1 MLWML
6 RQAHAVHRD
15 DVPVITVIRAL
26 AMAGVGVS
34 GLLLAPEI
42 VRCVEEGA
50 SLSRLLTTIA
60 VLTGALLVCSA
71 VRDYLHHGPL
81 FSRVDVRLAIIRKI
95 HYKACV
101 MAYPLTEDPEVLK
114 LQERAARAT
123 CNNRSASESDLAG
136 RAEVSHRGAELC
148 GVSAA
153 AHEIRARGFSPRSP

>member
-1 MLWML
+1 MKEKTKKPRYNLGQNVLWML

-26 AMAGVGVS
+26 AVAGTGIS

-50 SLSRLLTTIA
+50 TVSRLLTTIGILA
-60 VLTGALLVCSA
+60 GALLVCSA
-71 VRDYLHHGPL
+71 VRDYLKHGPL

-101 MAYPLTEDPEVLK
+101 MAYPLTENPEVLK
-114 LQERAARAT
+114 LYERFLGKP
-123 CNNRSASESDLAG
+123 CSEK
-136 RAEVSHRGAELC
+136 SHHLLHVEHQA
-148 GVSAA
+148 
-153 AHEIRARGFSPRSP
+153 